1 MVIGWKFLDC
11 TLPNSPP
18 PLNFHFHYGIPILM
32 MPIPSYMHHLN
43 RKMKN
48 PHQPW
53 GWLLCLQVGKVKQRM
68 EGAHKGTCKTLCQ
81 RGKLRSQQGNSVTS
95 TDEPVEHKWEV
106 NTRAL
111 AILELKRRIE
121 EGFLWRTGG
130 CSMKGF
136 SREKKKMSFSKF
148 SGSYVVS
155 THVAKICCTSMNI
168 FGCAFFS

>member
-1 MVIGWKFLDC
+1 MVIAPFP
-11 TLPNSPP
+11 TPSPNSPP

-106 NTRAL
+106 NIRAL

-130 CSMKGF
+130 CSTKGVF
-136 SREKKKMSFSKF
+136 KEKKKDEFF
-148 SGSYVVS
+148 
-155 THVAKICCTSMNI
+155 KI
-168 FGCAFFS
+168 